1 MGKKMY
7 LIGGALI
14 AVLILVGL
22 LLAYTPREGGNQ
34 ASGEV
39 QLAAA
44 GSGRTIELT
53 TGQVVTITLEAN
65 PTTGYTWDV
74 VEAPSGQ
81 ILRQV
86 GEIEFESESDAIGAG
101 GVQIIRFEVV
111 NAGQTSLTLVYHRPW
126 ETDVEPLDT
135 FSLHVVAR

>member
-44 GSGRTIELT
+44 DSGRTIELT

-65 PTTGYTWDV
+65 PTTGYTWEV

-81 ILRQV
+81 VMRQV

-126 ETDVEPLDT
+126 ETDVEPLDA
-135 FSLHVVAR
+135 FSIKVIAR